1 MKAMI
6 LAAGR
11 GERMRPLTDHTPKPL
26 LQIAEKPMLEYIIE
40 SLVSSGFNDL
50 VINLAHL
57 GQQIKDH
64 LGTGE
69 RFNTRIQYSSEGEN
83 SLETAGGI
91 LHALPLLGT
100 EPFLVVNGD
109 IVTNFPFASLMDKT
123 IDLAYLVLV
132 KNPEHH
138 PQGDFSLK
146 NAIIQ
151 NKADKKYTFSGIGIY
166 HPDLFAN
173 ISPGKTRL
181 APILRQAME
190 NKRITG
196 ELYSGFWADI
206 GTRER
211 LEEIDFYYQNM
222 RKKNE

>member
-26 LQIAEKPMLEYIIE
+26 LPIADKPMLEYIIE
-40 SLVSSGFNDL
+40 ALVKAGCNDL

-57 GQQIKDH
+57 GKKIEDRI
-64 LGTGE
+64 GNGE
-69 RFNTRIQYSSEGEN
+69 RFDARIQYSPEGKIG
-83 SLETAGGI
+83 LETAGGI
-91 LHALPLLGT
+91 KNALPLLGSK
-100 EPFLVVNGD
+100 PFLVVNGD
-109 IVTNFPFASLMDKT
+109 IATNFPFVSLMNKT

-138 PQGDFSLK
+138 LQGDFGLK
-146 NAIIQ
+146 NTIIQ
-151 NKADKKYTFSGIGIY
+151 NHADIKYTFSGIGIY
-166 HPDLFAN
+166 DPALFAN

-181 APILRQAME
+181 APLLRQAMDK
-190 NKRITG
+190 NRVTG
-196 ELYSGFWADI
+196 ELYTGFWADI

-211 LEEIDFYYQNM
+211 LEEIDRYYQNT
-222 RKKNE
+222 RKNNE